1 MTTPP
6 LGTEGRNPLDPA
18 SGSVLAETLENAI
31 ELKDVEGLSQ
41 GQIVRRRFFRH
52 RGAIG
57 GFLTLAIIVIL
68 AYTSIGIFGIHG
80 WWKWDPNAQP
90 ELAQAGGRPTF
101 SLPSWLGGSGF
112 AIGDHPFGQD
122 ELGQDTFAR
131 TMKGTQTSLDV
142 MFVIGIVAGLLGM
155 VVGAVAGYYRG
166 WIDQLLMRMTDLVIT
181 FPVLVIG
188 AVLGKAVSH
197 SSPLLL
203 AICLGAITW
212 TTLARLVRGE
222 FLSLREREFVDAA
235 KVAGASSF
243 RIMRKHM
250 LPNSMGVII
259 VNTTLLMSTA
269 VLLETALSY
278 LGFGVQSPNVSLGKM
293 IDDYQTA
300 FATRPWLFWWPGVFI
315 ILIALSVNFI
325 GDGLRDAFDPRQK
338 RIPSARQMDRAAQ
351 REAAEARTAAGTAE
365 Q

>member
-1 MTTPP
+1 MSTPLEP
-6 LGTEGRNPLDPA
+6 TGGLDTLPTETN
-18 SGSVLAETLENAI
+18 ENAI
-31 ELKDVEGLSQ
+31 AMREVEGLSQ

-52 RGAIG
+52 RGAIVG
-57 GFLTLAIIVIL
+57 LVVLLLIVVL
-68 AYTSIGIFGIHG
+68 AYTSIGVWGIHG
-80 WWKWDPNAQP
+80 WWKWDPNDQAA
-90 ELAQAGGRPTF
+90 LKNAGGKPTL
-101 SLPSWLGGSGF
+101 SLPSWLGGDGL
-112 AIGDHPFGQD
+112 AIGTHPFGQD

-131 TMKGTQTSLDV
+131 TMRGTQTSLDV

-155 VVGAVAGYYRG
+155 VVGALAGYFRG
-166 WIDQLLMRMTDLVIT
+166 WLDQLLMRLTDLVIT
-181 FPVLVIG
+181 FPIIVVG

-203 AICLGAITW
+203 AICLGAINW
-212 TTLARLVRGE
+212 PTLARLVRGE
-222 FLSLREREFVDAA
+222 FLTLREREFVDAA

-250 LPNSMGVII
+250 LPNSIGVII

-278 LGFGVQSPNVSLGKM
+278 LGFGVQPPNVSLGKM
-293 IDDYQTA
+293 ISDYQTA

-338 RIPSARQMDRAAQ
+338 RVPSERQMDRAADRQ
-351 REAAEARTAAGTAE
+351 ARDEATTATTTGTTDTP
-365 Q
+365 

>member
-1 MTTPP
+1 MSTPLEP
-6 LGTEGRNPLDPA
+6 TGGLDTIPTETN
-18 SGSVLAETLENAI
+18 ENAI
-31 ELKDVEGLSQ
+31 EMREVEGLSQ

-52 RGAIG
+52 RGAIVG
-57 GFLTLAIIVIL
+57 LVVLLLIMLF
-68 AYTSIGIFGIHG
+68 AYSSIGIWGIHG
-80 WWKWDPNAQP
+80 WWKWDPNDQP
-90 ELAQAGGRPTF
+90 NLTNAGGKPTL
-101 SLPSWLGGSGF
+101 SLPSWLGGNGF
-112 AIGDHPFGQD
+112 AIGTHPFGQD

-131 TMKGTQTSLDV
+131 TMRGTQTSLDV
-142 MFVIGIVAGLLGM
+142 MFVIGIVAGVVGM
-155 VVGAVAGYYRG
+155 VVGALAGYFRG
-166 WIDQLLMRMTDLVIT
+166 WLDQFLMRLTDLVIT
-181 FPVLVIG
+181 FPVIVVG

-203 AICLGAITW
+203 AICLGAINW

-222 FLSLREREFVDAA
+222 FLTLREREFVDAA

-250 LPNSMGVII
+250 LPNSVGVII

-293 IDDYQTA
+293 ISDYQTA
-300 FATRPWLFWWPGVFI
+300 FATRPWLFWWPGIFI

-338 RIPSARQMDRAAQ
+338 RVPSERQMDRAAERQ
-351 REAAEARTAAGTAE
+351 ARDKAAASTTELP
-365 Q
+365 

>member
-6 LGTEGRNPLDPA
+6 LGDNKSPLDPGA
-18 SGSVLAETLENAI
+18 GSVVTETVENAI
-31 ELKDVEGLSQ
+31 ELKEVEGLSQ

-52 RGAIG
+52 RGAIA
-57 GFLTLAIIVIL
+57 GFVTLAIIILL
-68 AYTSIGIFGIHG
+68 AYTSIGVFGIHG

-90 ELAQAGGRPTF
+90 TLTNAGGKPTL
-101 SLPSWLGGSGF
+101 SLPTWLGGSGF

-131 TMKGTQTSLDV
+131 TMRGTQTSLDV

-155 VVGAVAGYYRG
+155 IVGAIAGYYRG

-181 FPVLVIG
+181 FPVIVIG
-188 AVLGKAVSH
+188 AVLGKAVNH
-197 SSPLLL
+197 SSPFLL
-203 AICLGAITW
+203 ALCLGAITW

-222 FLSLREREFVDAA
+222 FLTLREREFVDAA
-235 KVAGASSF
+235 KVAGASDF

-259 VNTTLLMSTA
+259 VNTTLLMSVA
-269 VLLETALSY
+269 VLLETSLSY
-278 LGFGVQSPNVSLGKM
+278 LGFGVQAPNVSLGKM

-315 ILIALSVNFI
+315 IMIALSVNFI

-338 RIPSARQMDRAAQ
+338 RIPSNRRMERAAERQ
-351 REAAEARTAAGTAE
+351 ATLRADIEAEE
-365 Q
+365 QK

>member
-1 MTTPP
+1 MSNLPIEPGGGPTT
-6 LGTEGRNPLDPA
+6 LLTET
-18 SGSVLAETLENAI
+18 VENAI
-31 ELKDVEGLSQ
+31 ELKEVEGLSQ

-52 RGAIG
+52 RGAIVG
-57 GFLTLAIIVIL
+57 LVVIALIILL
-68 AYTSIGIFGIHG
+68 AYTSIGIGSLNG
-80 WWKWDPNAQP
+80 WWKWDPNDQP
-90 ELAQAGGRPTF
+90 PLVNGGTPTL
-101 SLPSWLGGSGF
+101 SLPSWLGGDGF
-112 AIGDHPFGQD
+112 AIGTHPFGQD

-142 MFVIGIVAGLLGM
+142 MFVIGIVAGLIGM
-155 VVGAVAGYYRG
+155 TVGAIAGYFRG
-166 WIDQLLMRMTDLVIT
+166 WLDQVLMRMTDLVIT
-181 FPVLVIG
+181 FPIIVVG

-197 SSPLLL
+197 SSPWLL
-203 AICLGAITW
+203 ALCLGAITW

-250 LPNSMGVII
+250 LPNSIGVII

-293 IDDYQTA
+293 ISDYQTA
-300 FATRPWLFWWPGVFI
+300 FATRPWLFWWPGIFI
-315 ILIALSVNFI
+315 IMIALSVNFI

-338 RIPSARQMDRAAQ
+338 RVPSAREMDKALAKADLGTSP
-351 REAAEARTAAGTAE
+351 AAENDEADLE
-365 Q
+365 KP